1 LTNSSRLRG
10 ANSWNVIK
18 MTYPSR
24 KMIMIVDV
32 EDKSVQKPPV
42 IMQEVFVVLRN
53 LKNKSL
59 SKKICLKIKSMI

>member
-1 LTNSSRLRG
+1 
-10 ANSWNVIK
+10 
-18 MTYPSR
+18 MTVT
-24 KMIMIVDV
+24 VDV

>member
-1 LTNSSRLRG
+1 
-10 ANSWNVIK
+10 
-18 MTYPSR
+18 
-24 KMIMIVDV
+24 MIMIVDV

-42 IMQEVFVVLRN
+42 IMHEVFVVLRN

>member
-1 LTNSSRLRG
+1 
-10 ANSWNVIK
+10 
-18 MTYPSR
+18 MTVT
-24 KMIMIVDV
+24 VDA

-42 IMQEVFVVLRN
+42 IMQEVFVVLRK